1 MINNIRFKNIKFL
14 NISDK
19 DFPIIIKK
27 KGLFLFPSGPGL
39 SNLDKKPTY
48 LKALHNADFNFFDS
62 GYFVILLSLLK
73 NIKVNKFS
81 GYKFFKLYINFLK
94 KNKELSILSINP
106 SKSSSKYNIS
116 FFNKLGFGKNKVV
129 HYNAPIYN
137 PNLLE
142 DHRLLKVINKN
153 KPEHILINL
162 GGNIQEILGFYIKS
176 NIKYKPSIFC
186 TGAAI
191 SYFTKEQAPINNFVD
206 NINLGWLIRILYRPN
221 IFLTRYIF
229 ALRLFLLVI
238 KNKIKI
244 IYK

>member
-94 KNKELSILSINP
+94 KNKKLSILSINP

-116 FFNKLGFGKNKVV
+116 FFNKLGFGKNKVI

-137 PNLLE
+137 LSLLKDKKLLE
-142 DHRLLKVINKN
+142 LINKI
-153 KPEHILINL
+153 KPDHILINL
-162 GGNIQEILGFYIKS
+162 GGNTQEILGLYIKN

-191 SYFTKEQAPINNFVD
+191 SYFSKEQAPINNFVD
-206 NINLGWLIRILYRPN
+206 NINLGWLIRILYKPN
-221 IFLTRYIF
+221 IFLPRYIF
-229 ALRLFLLVI
+229 AFRLFFLVI
-238 KNKIKI
+238 KNKVKI
-244 IYK
+244 IN

>member
-1 MINNIRFKNIKFL
+1 MINNIRFKKIKFL

-19 DFPIIIKK
+19 DFPLIIKK

-39 SNLDKKPTY
+39 SNLDKKPNY
-48 LKALHNADFNFFDS
+48 LKALRNADFNFFDS
-62 GYFVILLSLLK
+62 GYFVILLKLLK

-94 KNKELSILSINP
+94 KNKELRILSINP

-116 FFNKLGFGKNKVV
+116 FFNKLGFGKNKVI

-137 PNLLE
+137 LSLLE
-142 DHRLLKVINKN
+142 DKKLLELINKT
-153 KPEHILINL
+153 KPDHILINL
-162 GGNIQEILGFYIKS
+162 GGNTQEILGLYIKS

-191 SYFTKEQAPINNFVD
+191 SYFTKEQAPINDFVD
-206 NINLGWLIRILYRPN
+206 NINLGWLIRILYKPN
-221 IFLTRYIF
+221 IFLPRYISSF
-229 ALRLFLLVI
+229 RLFLIVI
-238 KNKIKI
+238 KNKVKI
-244 IYK
+244 IN

>member
-142 DHRLLKVINKN
+142 DHRLLKVINKI
-153 KPEHILINL
+153 KPDHILINL

-191 SYFTKEQAPINNFVD
+191 SYFTKEQAPINNFID
-206 NINLGWLIRILYRPN
+206 NNNLGWLFRILYKPN
-221 IFLTRYIF
+221 IFLPRYISSF
-229 ALRLFLLVI
+229 RLFLLVI
-238 KNKIKI
+238 KNKVKI
-244 IYK
+244 IN

>member
-1 MINNIRFKNIKFL
+1 MINNIRFKNINFL

-19 DFPIIIKK
+19 DFSIIIKK

-39 SNLDKKPTY
+39 SNLDKKPNY
-48 LKALHNADFNFFDS
+48 LKALRNADVNFFDS
-62 GYFVILLSLLK
+62 GFFVILLNLLK

-116 FFNKLGFGKNKVV
+116 FFNKLGFGKNKVI

-137 PNLLE
+137 LSLLE
-142 DHRLLKVINKN
+142 DKKLLELINKI
-153 KPEHILINL
+153 KPDHILINL
-162 GGNIQEILGFYIKS
+162 GGNTQEILGLYIKS

-186 TGAAI
+186 NGAAI
-191 SYFTKEQAPINNFVD
+191 SYFTKEQAPINNFID
-206 NINLGWLIRILYRPN
+206 NNNLGWLFRILYKPN
-221 IFLTRYIF
+221 IFLPRYISSF
-229 ALRLFLLVI
+229 RLFLLVI
-238 KNKIKI
+238 KNKVKI
-244 IYK
+244 IN

>member
-1 MINNIRFKNIKFL
+1 MINNIRFKNINFL

-39 SNLDKKPTY
+39 SNLDKKPNY
-48 LKALHNADFNFFDS
+48 LKALRNADVNFFDS
-62 GYFVILLSLLK
+62 GFFVILLNLLK

-94 KNKELSILSINP
+94 NKKLSILSINP

-116 FFNKLGFGKNKVV
+116 FFNKLGFGKNKVI

-137 PNLLE
+137 LSLLE
-142 DHRLLKVINKN
+142 DKKLLELINKI
-153 KPEHILINL
+153 KPDHILINL
-162 GGNIQEILGFYIKS
+162 GGNTQEILGLYIKS

-191 SYFTKEQAPINNFVD
+191 SYFTKEQAPINNFIDD
-206 NINLGWLIRILYRPN
+206 NNLGWLIRILYEPN
-221 IFLTRYIF
+221 IFLPRYISSF
-229 ALRLFLLVI
+229 RLFLLVI
-238 KNKIKI
+238 KNKVRI
-244 IYK
+244 IN